1 MTSAAKEI
9 VGICLWECQNIWY
22 LEDPGSFFFCNWGD
36 FIYIPSTIHS
46 WPCQTLF
53 SGFRAWDKALDVS
66 DNAGNTSLTWE
77 RPTDPDANSRMVDSL
92 IFSAMM
98 WCCLRGIMFG
108 SFMCC
113 LETVWASAAFKTCLE
128 SQCLTSSPRC
138 VLEDMETT
146 IPKTWPTIQVLH
158 SATHSL
164 SYFWSSSVAS
174 RTLLPFLRGLGKCQE
189 ASTFVARPSKIYVGP
204 VITQRRGADPVRSP
218 QKLKLWMSKSEE
230 EIYTFNL

>member
-9 VGICLWECQNIWY
+9 VGICLWECQKH
-22 LEDPGSFFFCNWGD
+22 LVPGRSWKFVFLQLGRLHLHTIYHPQLTMPDSFFR
-36 FIYIPSTIHS
+36 
-46 WPCQTLF
+46 L
-53 SGFRAWDKALDVS
+53 SGLRQGIGCSATMQEILLLHDSV
-66 DNAGNTSLTWE
+66 
-77 RPTDPDANSRMVDSL
+77 PPDPDANSRMVNSL

-98 WCCLRGIMFG
+98 WCCLRGIMSG

-113 LETVWASAAFKTCLE
+113 PETVWASTFQNMSRIA
-128 SQCLTSSPRC
+128 LTSSPRC

-204 VITQRRGADPVRSP
+204 VITQRWGADPVRSP
-218 QKLKLWMSKSEE
+218 QKLKFWMSKCEE
-230 EIYTFNL
+230 ETYTFNL